1 MMFAKIQKLSEED
14 QLSLMRKE
22 VKFKKMVFSELPADF
37 VLFKQYNIS
46 ASKMYQNLLA
56 LHAVNPAN
64 QETVSV
70 EDIYEVTDALAPLP
84 SLEPKKRSKKQ
95 KKQIQG
101 SDSLMANLQWPPSEK
116 EFIISL
122 EEGGWRFCSAIV
134 FNEQS
139 NTIKAHQLEPIKT
152 LAKDDAGKTY
162 WIYSEEESYEHFED
176 KHILAIRLSVQ
187 LAKNIK
193 LKDPVF
199 ALMNREIIDGVT
211 AQMFN

>member
-64 QETVSV
+64 QV
-70 EDIYEVTDALAPLP
+70 DIYEVTDALASLP

-101 SDSLMANLQWPPSEK
+101 SDSLMADLEWPRGRIPHLTK
-116 EFIISL
+116 GGRLASL
-122 EEGGWRFCSAIV
+122 FRNCV
-134 FNEQS
+134 
-139 NTIKAHQLEPIKT
+139 
-152 LAKDDAGKTY
+152 
-162 WIYSEEESYEHFED
+162 
-176 KHILAIRLSVQ
+176 R
-187 LAKNIK
+187 
-193 LKDPVF
+193 
-199 ALMNREIIDGVT
+199 
-211 AQMFN
+211 